1 MEQLMNVDIR
11 TLMFLL
17 SLGNLSAAGLLLLY
31 LGRLRDA
38 PDSVFAL
45 AKLQQG
51 LGWPLLALRG
61 AVPDILSFGLGNALL
76 LTGFWLEAAC
86 VRALDTP
93 DRLWPPA
100 WKAQLAALA
109 ACLVAGAALPQANL
123 RLALISAAAACCF
136 ALTGLRLLRG
146 QAQDSSLLRRIL
158 GAMYLLLC
166 AATVWRGLVALAAQE
181 MTLFSMGIPCLM
193 VYPPLYL
200 LLFGGNF
207 GLLLVF
213 KERDD
218 QTLRQ
223 MAVHDEL
230 TGAPNRRALMTMAA
244 RLTAKAH
251 REGTPLAVLM
261 LDIDRFKLVN
271 DRLGHVA
278 GDAVLRELTRV
289 IAASLRTYDIYG
301 RYGGEEFVVL
311 LPGLGL
317 AEALS
322 AAERIRA
329 AAERSR
335 PPQHEAAHYTV
346 SIGVAWTVPQGPDLE
361 PLLRASD
368 MAMYRAKELGRN
380 RVEVALPEDWPQTV
394 EEDCP

>member
-1 MEQLMNVDIR
+1 MEQLVNVDIR
-11 TLMFLL
+11 ALMFLL
-17 SLGNLSAAGLLLLY
+17 CLGNLSAAALLLFY

-51 LGWPLLALRG
+51 LGWPLLALRD
-61 AVPDILSFGLGNALL
+61 AIPDVLSFGLGNALL

-100 WKAQLAALA
+100 WRVQLAALA
-109 ACLVAGAALPQANL
+109 ACLAAGAALPQPNQ
-123 RLALISAAAACCF
+123 RVALISAAAACCF

-146 QAQDSSLLRRIL
+146 QAPGSSMLRRIL

-166 AATVWRGLVALAAQE
+166 ALVAWRGVVALASPDV
-181 MTLFSMGIPCLM
+181 TLYSTGLPFLA
-193 VYPPLYL
+193 VYLPLYL
-200 LLFGGNF
+200 LLFGGSF
-207 GLLLVF
+207 GLLLAL

-230 TGAPNRRALMTMAA
+230 TGAPNRRALMAMAA

-251 REGTPLAVLM
+251 REAAPLAVLM

-278 GDAVLRELTRV
+278 GDAVLRDLTRV
-289 IAASLRTYDIYG
+289 IAASLRTYDVYG

-317 AEALS
+317 AEALN

-335 PPQHEAAHYTV
+335 PPQHESARYTV
-346 SIGVAWTVPQGPDLE
+346 SIGVAWTVPQGPELE

-380 RVEVALPEDWPQTV
+380 RVEVALPGDWPQTV
-394 EEDCP
+394 EEGRP